1 MSLQIFTSANRLP
14 SFSQTQTN
22 IKQTSTQ
29 QKLKRKKKNLSF
41 TEGKYQVQENESGIT
56 RTMLE
61 RGLWV
66 EGGGGGLQ

>member
-29 QKLKRKKKNLSF
+29 QKLKRKKNLSF

-66 EGGGGGLQ
+66 EGGGRGLQ